1 MDRSSVLAISKR
13 PTSPIGIAD
22 KPRSEACFNDWKR
35 FCFVLRE
42 IASGD
47 TSRPLSGLA
56 AQKRAQAALT
66 ECGYTWP
73 GCVQVPEPI
82 AAPFAGQKSLST
94 QARVDLEQ
102 FPAGNELKCGG
113 KAQSPPGRRRI
124 DLYSS
129 EHRVGPSVNSRS
141 T

>member
-1 MDRSSVLAISKR
+1 MIGSAFALCCVKSPAAITAAR
-13 PTSPIGIAD
+13 YRA
-22 KPRSEACFNDWKR
+22 
-35 FCFVLRE
+35 LQ
-42 IASGD
+42 
-47 TSRPLSGLA
+47 
-56 AQKRAQAALT
+56 AQKRAQAVLT

-102 FPAGNELKCGG
+102 FPAGNQLKCGG

-124 DLYSS
+124 DPYSS

>member
-1 MDRSSVLAISKR
+1 MVTISKDPR
-13 PTSPIGIAD
+13 HLSESIPPAGIAE
-22 KPRSEACFNDWKR
+22 KPMSGACFNDWKG

-47 TSRPLSGLA
+47 NGRPLSGLV
-56 AQKRAQAALT
+56 AQNRAQAVLT
-66 ECGYTWP
+66 ERGYTWP

-82 AAPFAGQKSLST
+82 AAPFAGQKSLGT
-94 QARVDLEQ
+94 PARSDQ
-102 FPAGNELKCGG
+102 FPAGNQLKGGG

-124 DLYSS
+124 DPYPS

>member
-1 MDRSSVLAISKR
+1 MVTISKDPR
-13 PTSPIGIAD
+13 HLSESIPPTGIAD
-22 KPRSEACFNDWKR
+22 KPMSDACFNDWKR

-47 TSRPLSGLA
+47 NGRPLSGLA

-66 ECGYTWP
+66 ECGYTWR

-94 QARVDLEQ
+94 QARLDLEQ
-102 FPAGNELKCGG
+102 FPAGNQLKCWRES
-113 KAQSPPGRRRI
+113 A
-124 DLYSS
+124 
-129 EHRVGPSVNSRS
+129 VPSGAPAH
-141 T
+141 